1 VRGSLAVFDVDGTLV
16 RGDCGALFALFCAAR
31 GLLTLREIACMGGWG
46 AKALLGRIGQP
57 EVADA
62 KRLMLRF
69 SARLGEARF
78 AESYDECF
86 RRWIVPRLRNDLREE
101 LEALRTEGAVV
112 LVTANLRDFAVRL
125 GAHLGIPASH
135 CFGAVGARRDGAL
148 TGELAEP
155 VPMSEVRA
163 RLVRGLLEKACIP
176 RERTCAFGDSIYD
189 APMLREVGRPCAV
202 YPSRALRS
210 LARASGWRIVG

>member
-1 VRGSLAVFDVDGTLV
+1 MGDQRGIALVTGGSRGIGGAFVLEAVRRGYRVVFSFKS
-16 RGDCGALFALFCAAR
+16 RQEAADR
-31 GLLTLREIACMGGWG
+31 T
-46 AKALLGRIGQP
+46 
-57 EVADA
+57 VAEA

-86 RRWIVPRLRNDLREE
+86 RSSIVPRLRSELREE
-101 LEALRTEGAVV
+101 LEARRADGAVV
-112 LVTANLRDFAVRL
+112 LITANLRDFAVRL
-125 GAHLGIPASH
+125 GGHLGIPASH

-163 RLVRGLLEKACIP
+163 RLVRGLLERACVQ
-176 RERTCAFGDSIYD
+176 RERTCAYGDSIHD

-202 YPSRALRS
+202 YPSRALRL
-210 LARASGWRIVG
+210 LAQASGWRILG